1 MTKEKVAG
9 PWEFFAAAF
18 VDISIALVD
27 EVSGLQPPKQAS
39 LSYLPTPLGSP
50 FRMVVLVPYLPQ
62 SMRSMRANSA

>member
-27 EVSGLQPPKQAS
+27 EVSQ
-39 LSYLPTPLGSP
+39 
-50 FRMVVLVPYLPQ
+50 FRMLEARPATLEAGQ
-62 SMRSMRANSA
+62 GHS